1 MKSRLMLA
9 LLILTLLMAACA
21 RPTTGPGGTP
31 TTPGELP
38 PPQISTTSVPPV
50 LPAVQA
56 YLDAWAAEDYAS
68 MYASVSSLTS
78 DALAFETFEARHK
91 DTALSMTLIDLETEI
106 ASAIVLSPTTAQAA
120 YRVTYH
126 TALVGDLSRDLM
138 MNLTLESGA
147 WRVAWEEGL
156 ILPELRGG
164 NRLAMDVRVPVR
176 GNIYDR
182 NGEPLVIE
190 TGAVALGIVP
200 GQIDPEREGR
210 LVSELADLCGY
221 TRQYIESLYEYAAP
235 DWYIPV
241 CEASSTDVGDR
252 YNILSGLSGLVMNEY
267 TTRYYEDL
275 GVGPH
280 VTGYVQLIPV
290 EQLEEY
296 QRQGYLG
303 DERVGMT
310 GLEYWAEDQL
320 AGQRAATLYVVDAAG
335 ARVSR
340 LAQVEAVASQNIYTT
355 LDKDLQIQ
363 AQKAI
368 SGFKGAIVVME
379 VDTGRILALVS
390 SPTFDP
396 NLFDPQN
403 YNSGWLLGD
412 VFNAEYVPLL
422 NRAAQSPYPLG
433 SVFKIVTM
441 AAAMETGL
449 FTPEDS
455 YYCGHEYTELAG
467 TTLYDWTYEKDYPPS
482 GDLTLPEGLMR
493 SCNPWFYHIG
503 YVLYDMGR
511 PNAISDMAIGFGL
524 NAPTGIG
531 TLEENPGNI
540 DYPASQA
547 EAVQLAIG
555 QGTMLVTPLQVVDF
569 IAAIGNGGTLYRPQ
583 VVEKITTPDGV
594 PTYEFAPAVSGELPV
609 SDETLSVIQQAMRSV
624 VANRRGTAYQVFS
637 GLNIEVF
644 GKTGTAQNPG
654 AKPHAWFAGYSDID
668 REDRPDIA
676 VVVIAENAGEGSEI
690 AAPIFRRI
698 MEVYFNGQPSKLYP
712 WETTYNVTRTPEPLY
727 TNTPEPTETPE
738 PTQTPQP

>member
-56 YLDAWAAEDYAS
+56 YLDAWAAEDYTS

-91 DTALSMTLIDLETEI
+91 DTALAMALIDLETEI

-320 AGQRAATLYVVDAAG
+320 AGQRA
-335 ARVSR
+335 S
-340 LAQVEAVASQNIYTT
+340 
-355 LDKDLQIQ
+355 
-363 AQKAI
+363 
-368 SGFKGAIVVME
+368 
-379 VDTGRILALVS
+379 
-390 SPTFDP
+390 
-396 NLFDPQN
+396 
-403 YNSGWLLGD
+403 
-412 VFNAEYVPLL
+412 
-422 NRAAQSPYPLG
+422 
-433 SVFKIVTM
+433 
-441 AAAMETGL
+441 
-449 FTPEDS
+449 
-455 YYCGHEYTELAG
+455 
-467 TTLYDWTYEKDYPPS
+467 
-482 GDLTLPEGLMR
+482 
-493 SCNPWFYHIG
+493 
-503 YVLYDMGR
+503 
-511 PNAISDMAIGFGL
+511 
-524 NAPTGIG
+524 
-531 TLEENPGNI
+531 
-540 DYPASQA
+540 
-547 EAVQLAIG
+547 
-555 QGTMLVTPLQVVDF
+555 
-569 IAAIGNGGTLYRPQ
+569 
-583 VVEKITTPDGV
+583 
-594 PTYEFAPAVSGELPV
+594 
-609 SDETLSVIQQAMRSV
+609 
-624 VANRRGTAYQVFS
+624 
-637 GLNIEVF
+637 
-644 GKTGTAQNPG
+644 
-654 AKPHAWFAGYSDID
+654 
-668 REDRPDIA
+668 
-676 VVVIAENAGEGSEI
+676 
-690 AAPIFRRI
+690 
-698 MEVYFNGQPSKLYP
+698 
-712 WETTYNVTRTPEPLY
+712 
-727 TNTPEPTETPE
+727 
-738 PTQTPQP
+738 